1 MVKTLTN
8 KLSEGYDFANIPK
21 TASFLQDMSKIID
34 EGGDV
39 KKLMGLRQRIA
50 NLGKGGDVD
59 ANAARELNR
68 AFDDELTKTLDNAL
82 IFGDEANCKQMESCN
97 S

>member
-1 MVKTLTN
+1 MILPTFL
-8 KLSEGYDFANIPK
+8 KLV
-21 TASFLQDMSKIID
+21 SFLQDMSKIID

-59 ANAARELNR
+59 ANACSR
-68 AFDDELTKTLDNAL
+68 AKPSF
-82 IFGDEANCKQMESCN
+82 
-97 S
+97 

>member
-1 MVKTLTN
+1 MILPTFLKQQ
-8 KLSEGYDFANIPK
+8 A
-21 TASFLQDMSKIID
+21 LQDMSKIID

-59 ANAARELNR
+59 ANAAR
-68 AFDDELTKTLDNAL
+68 AKPAL
-82 IFGDEANCKQMESCN
+82 MMNLQKH
-97 S
+97 